1 MNGNCKVS
9 ISYYFKILIKNK
21 VCLMN
26 FKPANIPSNDAL
38 RVKAVQRTGVLDEHN
53 EELYQIYC
61 FLAKEITGCPVSWTG
76 VIDSEKQFVLAR
88 DGFPDEVPMEMPRDQ
103 TLCQFAIEKT
113 EPLIINDMTIDYRFK
128 NHPAVVDF
136 GVKFY
141 AAFPVT
147 TSDGYTLGT
156 LCVSDNRVR
165 RLTKNKIKLLKGLAS
180 KLSYQ
185 LEVQVNQRK
194 GTAESVI
201 NILNKLT
208 GNFNNLQIKEAI
220 SILKFLIKEQISKD
234 DEDLLI
240 QFGIAHKKNDVLE
253 LSSQGKNLKSEL
265 NLNIGTL
272 KRIKNLSS
280 DNEQLMNM
288 LDQIKG

>member
-1 MNGNCKVS
+1 
-9 ISYYFKILIKNK
+9 
-21 VCLMN
+21 MN
-26 FKPANIPSNDAL
+26 FKPANIPPNDAL
-38 RVKAVQRTGVLDEHN
+38 RVKAVQRTGVLDESR
-53 EELYQIYC
+53 EELYEIYC

-88 DGFPDEVPMEMPRDQ
+88 DGFPDGVPMEMPREQ

-165 RLTKNKIKLLKGLAS
+165 RLTKNKIKF
-180 KLSYQ
+180 
-185 LEVQVNQRK
+185 
-194 GTAESVI
+194 VI
-201 NILNKLT
+201 
-208 GNFNNLQIKEAI
+208 
-220 SILKFLIKEQISKD
+220 
-234 DEDLLI
+234 
-240 QFGIAHKKNDVLE
+240 
-253 LSSQGKNLKSEL
+253 
-265 NLNIGTL
+265 
-272 KRIKNLSS
+272 
-280 DNEQLMNM
+280 
-288 LDQIKG
+288 

>member
-1 MNGNCKVS
+1 
-9 ISYYFKILIKNK
+9 
-21 VCLMN
+21 MN

-38 RVKAVQRTGVLDEHN
+38 RVKAVQRTGVLDEN
-53 EELYQIYC
+53 KTELYDIYC

-76 VIDSEKQFVLAR
+76 LIDNEKQFVLAR
-88 DGFPDEVPMEMPRDQ
+88 DGFPDDVPTEMPRNQ
-103 TLCQFAIEKT
+103 TLCQFAIENT
-113 EPLIINDMTIDYRFK
+113 DPLIINNMSTDSRFK
-128 NHPAVVDF
+128 YHPAVVDF

-147 TSDGYTLGT
+147 TTDGYTLGT

-165 RLTKNKIKLLKGLAS
+165 RLTKNKINLLIGLAS

-185 LEVQVNQRK
+185 LEVQVAQRK
-194 GTAESVI
+194 GTAETVI
-201 NILNKLT
+201 NVLDKLIENLN
-208 GNFNNLQIKEAI
+208 NVQIKEAI
-220 SILKFLIKEQISKD
+220 LILRFMINEQITKEDEKLLLKFGLVE
-234 DEDLLI
+234 
-240 QFGIAHKKNDVLE
+240 KNHENFE
-253 LSSQGKNLKSEL
+253 LSIKGKKLKSDL

-280 DNEQLMNM
+280 NDEQLMNM

>member
-1 MNGNCKVS
+1 
-9 ISYYFKILIKNK
+9 
-21 VCLMN
+21 MN
-26 FKPANIPSNDAL
+26 FKPANIPSNDAQ
-38 RVKAVQRTGVLDEHN
+38 RVKAVQRTGVLDESK
-53 EELYQIYC
+53 EELYDIYC

-76 VIDSEKQFVLAR
+76 VIDNEKQFVLAR

-113 EPLIINDMTIDYRFK
+113 EPLIINDMTNDYRFK

-141 AAFPVT
+141 AAFPVA

-201 NILNKLT
+201 NILNKLIR
-208 GNFNNLQIKEAI
+208 NFKNLQIIEAI
-220 SILKFLIKEQISKD
+220 TILKFMINEQISRD
-234 DEDLLI
+234 DEELLM
-240 QFGIAHKKNDVLE
+240 QFGIAHKKNDILE

-280 DNEQLMNM
+280 DNGQLMNM

>member
-1 MNGNCKVS
+1 MK
-9 ISYYFKILIKNK
+9 
-21 VCLMN
+21 

-38 RVKAVQRTGVLDEHN
+38 RVKAVQRTGVLDEN
-53 EELYQIYC
+53 KAELYDIYC

-165 RLTKNKIKLLKGLAS
+165 KLTKHKIKLLKGLAS

-208 GNFNNLQIKEAI
+208 ENFNNLQIIEVI

-234 DEDLLI
+234 DEELLI
-240 QFGIAHKKNDVLE
+240 QFGIAHKKNDILE
-253 LSSQGKNLKSEL
+253 LTSAGKNLKSEL
-265 NLNIGTL
+265 NLNVGTL
-272 KRIKNLSS
+272 KRVKNLSS

>member
-1 MNGNCKVS
+1 
-9 ISYYFKILIKNK
+9 
-21 VCLMN
+21 MN
-26 FKPANIPSNDAL
+26 FNPANIPSNDAL
-38 RVKAVQRTGVLDEHN
+38 RVRAVQRTGVLDEN
-53 EELYQIYC
+53 KTELYDIYC

-103 TLCQFAIEKT
+103 TLCQFAINNT

-128 NHPAVVDF
+128 NHPAVVDL

-147 TSDGYTLGT
+147 TTDGYTLGT

-165 RLTKNKIKLLKGLAS
+165 RLTKNKINLLKGLAS

-185 LEVQVNQRK
+185 LEVQVTQRK

-201 NILNKLT
+201 NILNKLI
-208 GNFNNLQIKEAI
+208 GNFKNLQIKEAI
-220 SILKFLIKEQISKD
+220 TILKFMINEQISKE
-234 DEDLLI
+234 DEELLI
-240 QFGIAHKKNDVLE
+240 KFGLVIKKYSNLE
-253 LSSQGKNLKSEL
+253 LSLAGKKLKSEL
-265 NLNIGTL
+265 NLNVGIL

-280 DNEQLMNM
+280 DEEQLMNM

>member
-1 MNGNCKVS
+1 
-9 ISYYFKILIKNK
+9 
-21 VCLMN
+21 MN
-26 FKPANIPSNDAL
+26 FKPANIPVNDAQ
-38 RVKAVQRTGVLDEHN
+38 RVKAVKRTGVLDESKT
-53 EELYQIYC
+53 ELYDIYC

-88 DGFPDEVPMEMPRDQ
+88 DGFPDEVPMEMPREQ

-201 NILNKLT
+201 NILNKLIR
-208 GNFNNLQIKEAI
+208 NFKNLQIN
-220 SILKFLIKEQISKD
+220 EQISRE
-234 DEDLLI
+234 DEELLM
-240 QFGIAHKKNDVLE
+240 QFGIAYKKNDILE
-253 LSSQGKNLKSEL
+253 LTSQGKNLKSEL

>member
-1 MNGNCKVS
+1 M
-9 ISYYFKILIKNK
+9 KNE

-38 RVKAVQRTGVLDEHN
+38 RVKAVQRTGVLDESKT
-53 EELYQIYC
+53 ELYDIYC

-113 EPLIINDMTIDYRFK
+113 DPLIINDMTIDYRFK

-201 NILNKLT
+201 NILNKLIR
-208 GNFNNLQIKEAI
+208 NFKNLQIIEAI
-220 SILKFLIKEQISKD
+220 TILKFIINEQISGD
-234 DEDLLI
+234 DEGLLM
-240 QFGIAHKKNDVLE
+240 QLGIAHKKNDILE

>member
-1 MNGNCKVS
+1 
-9 ISYYFKILIKNK
+9 
-21 VCLMN
+21 MN
-26 FKPANIPSNDAL
+26 FKPADIPSNDTQ
-38 RVKAVQRTGVLDEHN
+38 RVKAVQRTGVLDEN
-53 EELYQIYC
+53 KTELYEIYC

-76 VIDSEKQFVLAR
+76 VIDNEKQFVLAR
-88 DGFPDEVPMEMPRDQ
+88 DGFQDEVPMEMPRNQ

-113 EPLIINDMTIDYRFK
+113 DPLIINNMSTDKRFK
-128 NHPAVVDF
+128 YHPAVVDF
-136 GVKFY
+136 GVRFY

-165 RLTKNKIKLLKGLAS
+165 RLTKNKINLLKGLAS

-185 LEVQVNQRK
+185 LEVQVAQRK

-201 NILNKLT
+201 NILNKLIE
-208 GNFNNLQIKEAI
+208 NLNNLQIKEAI
-220 SILKFLIKEQISKD
+220 TILKFMINEQISKE
-234 DEDLLI
+234 DEEFLI
-240 QFGIAHKKNDVLE
+240 KFGLVNRMDSNLKLSLKGKK
-253 LSSQGKNLKSEL
+253 LKSEL
-265 NLNIGTL
+265 NLNIGIL

-280 DNEQLMNM
+280 DDEQLMSM